1 MIHIDVVTVRRK
13 NYESIIN
20 KERNNESENMKTSL
34 RLIRV
39 LLQIHYHIFVL
50 KHKQYS
56 N

>member
-34 RLIRV
+34 RLIRA
-39 LLQIHYHIFVL
+39 LPLIHYHIFVL
-50 KHKQYS
+50 KHGQCS